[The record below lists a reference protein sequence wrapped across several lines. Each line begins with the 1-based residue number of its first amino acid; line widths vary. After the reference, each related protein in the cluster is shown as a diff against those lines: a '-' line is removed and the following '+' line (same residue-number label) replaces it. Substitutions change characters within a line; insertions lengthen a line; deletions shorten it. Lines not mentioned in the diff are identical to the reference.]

1 LAKARPVQIGNRFFS
16 KVGEASTFFSKMLGK
31 YQPGD
36 VVSIEDAIDL
46 GCLIARHSESEDKV
60 GPGISYFV
68 VDRAPEQYPGKCFW
82 AVRKDGV
89 KIDFA
94 IKHCLVKCPADDVIA
109 TPVELPMG

>member
-1 LAKARPVQIGNRFFS
+1 MFS
-16 KVGEASTFFSKMLGK
+16 KVGEASTFFSKILNK

-46 GCLIARHSESEDKV
+46 GCLIARHSEADDKV

-68 VDRAPEQYPGKCFW
+68 VDCAPEQYPGKCFW

-94 IKHCLVKCPADDVIA
+94 IKHCLLKHPADDAIPTTVN
-109 TPVELPMG
+109 L